1 MQDKVMEKPQSR
13 GYQTREDVGALRKYI
28 RRELSWSTV
37 RQPLSILIA
46 VFIWHLLTEFKVPL
60 FTQVPTPI
68 EVAKEANR
76 YVFTQ
81 VFGLHSYWSNI
92 RVLIGFVIAGVLGI
106 PFGLAM
112 GYKRVFNE
120 YTFPLFEVLRPI
132 PPLAWLP
139 LSVIMFPTSEMSIVY
154 LVFLGAFFP
163 IVLNTLLGVLAVG
176 ETYRWAALSLGASPR
191 DIFRHVILPAAT
203 PAVFTGMQIATGM
216 CWIMVVASE
225 MVAGGYGL
233 GYMTWEAYVTV
244 TYPRIVLGMITIGLS
259 GFILSA
265 LVRYIGVKFMPWRQ
279 LF

>member
-1 MQDKVMEKPQSR
+1 LQDKVMEKPQSR

-46 VFIWHLLTEFKVPL
+46 VFIWHLLTEFDAPL
-60 FTQVPTPI
+60 FKQVPTPI
-68 EVAKEANR
+68 EVGKEANR